1 MPRTRRPGRHAAT
14 VEPAHPHPTAR
25 HGILPGQRTLI
36 AETTAAQRHGLSGVA
51 NLIPIVWAIPDSR
64 PPWVNP
70 NYARPVGRPGRRTA
84 LILWIAAIAVA
95 YFVTAQVGLRM
106 ALVGDQV
113 TALWPPTGIGVA
125 CLVLLGLRTWPGIAL
140 GAFAVNISLGPTL
153 PAVLIIAAGNTAAPI
168 IAYLLLHRAGFHRDF
183 DRIKDALAL
192 VFLGALTGMLVSS
205 TVGSLTLFVTGRLA
219 ARDLTQT
226 WAVWWTGDAMGV
238 LTVTPLIFLIA
249 AGKPKKVAP
258 LRAVEATALI
268 TGTLLVVLVATTVST
283 NLLFLVFP
291 FVIWAAMRFHLAG
304 AIPCA
309 FLASVATTYAAS
321 RDFPAFADLDLTTKM
336 IALQSF
342 NGSIALTALLHA
354 TITAQRDRA
363 RRAVDEVCA
372 QLIESVAVLNRGR
385 TLENLT
391 DLERRLHGRGDQS
404 P

>member
-1 MPRTRRPGRHAAT
+1 MN
-14 VEPAHPHPTAR
+14 
-25 HGILPGQRTLI
+25 
-36 AETTAAQRHGLSGVA
+36 S
-51 NLIPIVWAIPDSR
+51 
-64 PPWVNP
+64 
-70 NYARPVGRPGRRTA
+70 NYARSVGRPGRRTA

-95 YFVTAQVGLRM
+95 YFATGQVGLRM
-106 ALVGDQV
+106 ALVGGQV

-125 CLVLLGLRTWPGIAL
+125 CLLLLGLRAWPGIAL
-140 GAFAVNISLGPTL
+140 GAFAVNILLGPTL

-168 IAYLLLHRAGFHRDF
+168 IAYLLLQRAGFQRDF

-205 TVGSLTLFVTGRLA
+205 TVGSLTLFVSGRLA
-219 ARDLTQT
+219 ARDLTQI

-238 LTVTPLIFLIA
+238 LTVTPLILLMT
-249 AGKPKKVAP
+249 AGKPKKVKP
-258 LRAVEATALI
+258 VRAVEATALI

-309 FLASVATTYAAS
+309 FIASAATTYAAS

-336 IALQSF
+336 IALQAF

-363 RRAVDEVCA
+363 RRAVDEVCV
-372 QLIESVAVLNRGR
+372 QLLESVAVLNRDR

-391 DLERRLHGRGDQS
+391 DLERRLHGLGDQS